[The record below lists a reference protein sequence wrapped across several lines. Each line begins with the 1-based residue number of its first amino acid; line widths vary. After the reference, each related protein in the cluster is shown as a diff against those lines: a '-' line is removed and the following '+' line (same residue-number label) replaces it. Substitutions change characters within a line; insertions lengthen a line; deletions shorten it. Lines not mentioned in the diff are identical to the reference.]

1 MHVWFKAFKLHVCI
15 GYISLI
21 IYWFWSIFYTFGL
34 NDQVIACCCWHL
46 LLIKFRNVLLRQAV
60 YAHEWGS
67 TLYMYIYVFS
77 CFLWCGE
84 FKVPSVLIQGKLIP
98 EISPVT
104 GTRAWIIVLPILCE
118 SISPV
123 FEPSVISVL
132 QKHYSSPITYI
143 ILLLLRYVYSETE
156 FL

>member
-1 MHVWFKAFKLHVCI
+1 MHWVYQFNNILVLINFLHFRFKRPGHC
-15 GYISLI
+15 
-21 IYWFWSIFYTFGL
+21 
-34 NDQVIACCCWHL
+34 L
-46 LLIKFRNVLLRQAV
+46 LLLAPFIKFRNVLLRQAV

-104 GTRAWIIVLPILCE
+104 GAKAWIIVLPILCE

-132 QKHYSSPITYI
+132 QKHYSSSITYI